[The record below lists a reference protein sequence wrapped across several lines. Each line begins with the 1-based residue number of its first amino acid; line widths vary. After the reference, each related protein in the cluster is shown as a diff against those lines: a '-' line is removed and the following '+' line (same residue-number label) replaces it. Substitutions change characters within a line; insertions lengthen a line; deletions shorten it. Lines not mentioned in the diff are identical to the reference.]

1 MSRCCQ
7 DMHDDHFGY
16 NILYIKLGVYEMLIS
31 QGPTNRAMEARGYA
45 WGCAQGYTIYSTL
58 TSCRDFDRS
67 QGNWLDAGGF
77 KKKGQNKK
85 STWMYSMY
93 CDNLVTFVGIPP

>member
-7 DMHDDHFGY
+7 DIHDHHFIIAGT
-16 NILYIKLGVYEMLIS
+16 IFYIKLGVYEMLIS

-58 TSCRDFDRS
+58 ISCRDFDRS
-67 QGNWLDAGGF
+67 RAIG
-77 KKKGQNKK
+77 
-85 STWMYSMY
+85 SMR
-93 CDNLVTFVGIPP
+93 GI